1 MAVKVFVG
9 KEGMSKVWSGYA
21 RFKVTVIERV
31 CREKVNLPLLL
42 PPSFFSSPLPK
53 CEGVILVSSR

>member
-31 CREKVNLPLLL
+31 CREKVNPPLLL
-42 PPSFFSSPLPK
+42 TLTQM
-53 CEGVILVSSR
+53 

>member
-21 RFKVTVIERV
+21 RFKVTVIEHV
-31 CREKVNLPLLL
+31 CREKVNLPSSPPSLLL
-42 PPSFFSSPLPK
+42 L
-53 CEGVILVSSR
+53 LTLTQM